1 METTDGGFIAYPT
14 NRVAGT
20 ITDTDEAKRAV
31 EDLVAAGFDR
41 EDIDVLHGKQDLRRL
56 DPAGAE
62 HGLFAKLQ
70 RSLVR
75 GAVGLEFK
83 HLTHHVEDLEAGR
96 FVVMV
101 LARERGSRD
110 VAAEILHTHGAEFV
124 GFYGRWAYESL
135 PHDDRLARDSVG
147 TTYNISAGP
156 DVIRLRL
163 QGGRA
168 SVVGATS
175 HQVVAT
181 QVRPHGWLVSW
192 RRNDTAIVHAIDI
205 KTGVAYTSL
214 ISPNSE
220 PTHIK
225 GTVTLDESKGVDK
238 EQ

>member
-1 METTDGGFIAYPT
+1 METTAGGFIAYPT

-20 ITDTDEAKRAV
+20 ITDAGEAKRAV
-31 EDLVAAGFDR
+31 EDMVAAGFDR
-41 EDIDVLHGKQDLRRL
+41 EDIDVLHGEEDLRRL
-56 DPAGAE
+56 DPSGGE

-75 GAVGLEFK
+75 GTVGLELK
-83 HLTHHVEDLEAGR
+83 HLTHHVEDVKAGR

-135 PHDDRLARDSVG
+135 PLDDRSARDSG
-147 TTYNISAGP
+147 GKTYNISAGP

-163 QGGRA
+163 QEGRA
-168 SVVGATS
+168 MVVGATS
-175 HQVVAT
+175 HPVVAT

-205 KTGVAYTSL
+205 KSGVAYTSL
-214 ISPNSE
+214 MSPNSE

-225 GTVTLDESKGVDK
+225 GTVTLDESTGS
-238 EQ
+238 

>member
-1 METTDGGFIAYPT
+1 METTAGGFIAYPT

-20 ITDTDEAKRAV
+20 ISDADEAKKAV

-62 HGLFAKLQ
+62 HGLFARLQ

-110 VAAEILHTHGAEFV
+110 IAAEILHAHGAEFV

-135 PHDDRLARDSVG
+135 PQDDRSARDSVG
-147 TTYNISAGP
+147 KTYNISAGA

-163 QGGRA
+163 QEGRA
-168 SVVGATS
+168 TVVGATS
-175 HQVVAT
+175 HPVVAT

-192 RRNDTAIVHAIDI
+192 RRNETAIVHAIDI

-214 ISPNSE
+214 MSPNSE

-225 GTVTLDESKGVDK
+225 GTVTLVESKAVEK

>member
-163 QGGRA
+163 QGDERPW
-168 SVVGATS
+168 SVQPRIRSWQLRYVLTAGSFHGAETIQRS
-175 HQVVAT
+175 FMQ
-181 QVRPHGWLVSW
+181 
-192 RRNDTAIVHAIDI
+192 
-205 KTGVAYTSL
+205 L
-214 ISPNSE
+214 ISRPAS
-220 PTHIK
+220 PTPA
-225 GTVTLDESKGVDK
+225 
-238 EQ
+238 